1 MAAIG
6 VAPAAVA
13 AKAAAATSKKTLG
26 PKKKEVPTW
35 PIQCKKC
42 HEYVHDLE
50 TFYKHMVDHWSQDN
64 ICPMCGKEKAV
75 KKEHDKVRTS
85 RNNFRTHLMLHTGE
99 MPFTCKTCG
108 SGFRQKS
115 HMENHIKKNH
125 SDGRVDP
132 EPTHQVKKRST
143 KGKPNDAASYAH
155 QQQQLLQQQQVQHQ
169 LLQQQ
174 QQPANYALPK
184 AEDQHHPAVIV
195 QYQDQQPSS
204 AVAAAAGHPPQA
216 AAAVPQD
223 VRSLVTNVLA
233 QQEMETAAS
242 SQLSQATQQLI
253 PAAAQPQLLPHDV
266 RSLLLQQI
274 GANGAAGYHPAHQP
288 TAAAAAAAAIQ
299 PAFLNNEFIGYFN
312 PQAAAVQRV
321 IVQQEQQQQPS
332 ASDFSAIANHRP
344 T

>member
-6 VAPAAVA
+6 VAPAAAAVA

-125 SDGRVDP
+125 SDGRVR
-132 EPTHQVKKRST
+132 QAST
-143 KGKPNDAASYAH
+143 LLFIQFILKGEEVCVSLFRIFLF
-155 QQQQLLQQQQVQHQ
+155 LL
-169 LLQQQ
+169 
-174 QQPANYALPK
+174 K
-184 AEDQHHPAVIV
+184 
-195 QYQDQQPSS
+195 
-204 AVAAAAGHPPQA
+204 GWGT
-216 AAAVPQD
+216 
-223 VRSLVTNVLA
+223 R
-233 QQEMETAAS
+233 
-242 SQLSQATQQLI
+242 
-253 PAAAQPQLLPHDV
+253 
-266 RSLLLQQI
+266 
-274 GANGAAGYHPAHQP
+274 
-288 TAAAAAAAAIQ
+288 
-299 PAFLNNEFIGYFN
+299 
-312 PQAAAVQRV
+312 
-321 IVQQEQQQQPS
+321 
-332 ASDFSAIANHRP
+332 
-344 T
+344 